1 MSNDNGLVVTNPSNS
16 AISWAAIF
24 AGATVAAALSLILL
38 LLGAGLGLSSVSPW
52 GYKGVSASTF
62 GISTIIWITV
72 TQIIAAGMGGFL
84 AGRLRTKWLDTHVD
98 EVYFRDTAHGFLVW
112 AVATLATVTLLAS
125 AIGSIVSGGVQATAN
140 IAGEAIK
147 TVGNTATDHIGKTD
161 MGMDSENNT
170 GALGYFVDSMFRKNS
185 TLSGGTNPQNR
196 QRNSPNISDGS
207 VNASQMAEVNR
218 ILMHSMN
225 KKSLPPTDIT
235 YLGEIVSKNTGLNQ
249 ADAEK
254 RVNDI
259 FNDIQTKKQS
269 AEMAAKNAADKAR
282 KATVYA
288 TLWLFISLLMGA
300 FSASLAATWGG
311 RCRDA

>member
-1 MSNDNGLVVTNPSNS
+1 MSNDQVLPVTNSNNS

-62 GISTIIWITV
+62 GISTIVWITV
-72 TQIIAAGMGGFL
+72 TQILAAGMGGFL
-84 AGRLRTKWLDTHVD
+84 AGRLRTKWMDTHVD

-112 AVATLATVTLLAS
+112 AVATLATATLLAS
-125 AIGSIVSGGVQATAN
+125 VVGSIVSGGVQSTAN
-140 IAGEAIK
+140 M
-147 TVGNTATDHIGKTD
+147 VGGAMGAATSTAVGHMGKTD
-161 MGMDSENNT
+161 MGNDT
-170 GALGYFVDSMFRKNS
+170 IDGAMGYFVDSMFRKNS
-185 TLSGGTNPQNR
+185 SVTSAANDQNR
-196 QRNSPNISDGS
+196 QRSIQNNAKEGS
-207 VNASQMAEVNR
+207 LQSSQMAEVNR
-218 ILMHSMN
+218 ILINSID
-225 KKSLPPTDIT
+225 KKALPPIDLT
-235 YLGEIVSKNTGLNQ
+235 YLGQLVSKHTGLSH
-249 ADAEK
+249 AEAEK

-259 FNDIQTKKQS
+259 FSNIQTKKQS
-269 AEMAAKNAADKAR
+269 AEMAAKTAADKAR